1 MGNHARTAA
10 AVIAV
15 GLFAAAVGGCSN
27 SSGTKPTASQSAGAS
42 HMAASGGSSAS
53 ASASPSASVSASGTV
68 ASASS
73 PLGTILVDGKGRTL
87 YLWEA
92 DTTSE
97 STCSGECAKEWPP
110 LIVSGE
116 PVAGKGVKAG
126 LLGTTKRSDGSREV
140 TYNGHP
146 LYYFA
151 DDKKAGDTNG
161 QKVND
166 AGAEWYVLDPSGNK
180 VTGTAKSGTTQ
191 PSPAQATSD
200 GGH

>member
-1 MGNHARTAA
+1 M
-10 AVIAV
+10 
-15 GLFAAAVGGCSN
+15 
-27 SSGTKPTASQSAGAS
+27 
-42 HMAASGGSSAS
+42 
-53 ASASPSASVSASGTV
+53 

-73 PLGTILVDGKGRTL
+73 PLGTILVDGEGRTL

-92 DTTSE
+92 DTTSR

-110 LIVSGE
+110 VIVSGE
-116 PVAGKGVKAG
+116 PVAGEGVKAG
-126 LLGTTKRSDGSREV
+126 LLGTTKHSDGSREV

-151 DDKKAGDTNG
+151 DDKKVGGING

-166 AGAEWYVLDPSGNK
+166 SGAEWYVLDTSGNE
-180 VTGTAKSGTTQ
+180 VTDRAKSGTPQ
-191 PSPAQATSD
+191 PSPAQPTSG

>member
-1 MGNHARTAA
+1 M
-10 AVIAV
+10 
-15 GLFAAAVGGCSN
+15 
-27 SSGTKPTASQSAGAS
+27 
-42 HMAASGGSSAS
+42 
-53 ASASPSASVSASGTV
+53 

-87 YLWEA
+87 YPWEA
-92 DTTSE
+92 DTTSR

-110 LIVSGE
+110 VIVSGE
-116 PVAGKGVKAG
+116 PAAGKGVKAG
-126 LLGTTKRSDGSREV
+126 LPGTTERSDGSREV
-140 TYNGHP
+140 THNGHP

-166 AGAEWYVLDPSGNK
+166 SGAEWYVLDTSGNK
-180 VTGTAKSGTTQ
+180 VTGGAKSGMPQ
-191 PSPAQATSD
+191 PSPAQPTSG

>member
-27 SSGTKPTASQSAGAS
+27 SGGTKSTASKSAAVS
-42 HMAASGGSSAS
+42 TPAASGSSSPA
-53 ASASPSASVSASGTV
+53 APASPSETASARATV
-68 ASASS
+68 ASASG
-73 PLGTILVDGKGRTL
+73 PLGTILVDGTGRTL
-87 YLWEA
+87 YLWVA
-92 DTTSE
+92 DTTSK
-97 STCSGECAKEWPP
+97 SNCSGECAREWPP
-110 LIVSGE
+110 LTVSGE

-126 LLGTTKRSDGSREV
+126 LLGTTKRGDGSREV

-151 DDKKAGDTNG
+151 GDRKAGDTNG
-161 QKVND
+161 QGVND
-166 AGAEWYVLDPSGNK
+166 SGAKWYVLDTSGNK
-180 VTGTAKSGTTQ
+180 VMGGAKSGTPQ
-191 PSPAQATSD
+191 PGSTG

>member
-1 MGNHARTAA
+1 MGNRATTAA
-10 AVIAV
+10 AAIAV
-15 GLFAAAVGGCSN
+15 GLFAAAVCGCSN
-27 SSGTKPTASQSAGAS
+27 SGGAKSAASESAGAS
-42 HMAASGGSSAS
+42 APAASGSPSP
-53 ASASPSASVSASGTV
+53 SASPSESVSASGTV

-92 DTTSE
+92 DTTSK
-97 STCSGECAKEWPP
+97 STCSGDCAKAWPP
-110 LIVSGE
+110 LIVSGK

-126 LLGTTKRSDGSREV
+126 LLGTTKRSDGNKEV

-151 DDKKAGDTNG
+151 GDKKAGDING
-161 QKVND
+161 QNVND
-166 AGAEWYVLDPSGNK
+166 FGAAWYVLDTSGNK
-180 VTGTAKSGTTQ
+180 VTGTAKSGT
-191 PSPAQATSD
+191 PKPGPAQPTSG